1 MNHVEDFS
9 RSTGASRHIVGSAT
23 VHAVLFFAAAS
34 FAHSTEPATTD
45 AQAEAMRP
53 YLVALEERSRASD
66 ITASGSG
73 CDQNTADINDSEGDG
88 FAGGGEKHEQGQGK
102 MGSSLSR
109 ERETRRWSAPRK
121 VSAARDEEN
130 GEAGGSASNFGII
143 GLLAKN
149 GALPFPL
156 PGERSL
162 DKSPDPVLS
171 KGAMW
176 ARSLGTS
183 FGNEATGLSGTGIGG
198 GGKAEGIG
206 MGEIGTLG
214 HTFGKAGMGTG
225 GKGTLSA
232 TGFGM
237 SWWDGIGHRLA
248 LTGRSWSGGWRHDG
262 YIGCT
267 VSGRL
272 PPEAIQRV
280 VRANFGRFRLCY
292 ENGLVTNPALAGRVS
307 TKFAIGSEG
316 QVLWSTDESHD
327 LPDASVVACV
337 TRAFSSLTFPAPPD
351 ASQVTVVYP
360 ITFSSE
366 ARTSQSFAF

>member
-1 MNHVEDFS
+1 MNHVEESS
-9 RSTGASRHIVGSAT
+9 RAAGAGRHIVGSAT

-34 FAHSTEPATTD
+34 FAQPREAVTID
-45 AQAEAMRP
+45 AQAEELRP
-53 YLVALEERSRASD
+53 YLVALEERSHARD
-66 ITASGSG
+66 ITASGNG
-73 CDQNTADINDSEGDG
+73 CDQNSADVNDSEGDG
-88 FAGGGEKHEQGQGK
+88 FAGGGEKHEHEQGK
-102 MGSSLSR
+102 MGATLSR
-109 ERETRRWSAPRK
+109 EREKRRWSAPRRAT
-121 VSAARDEEN
+121 STRDQQN
-130 GEAGGSASNFGII
+130 GEAGDSAGEFGII
-143 GLLAKN
+143 GLLAKK
-149 GALPFPL
+149 GALPIPVQ
-156 PGERSL
+156 GERSL

-176 ARSLGTS
+176 APSLGTS
-183 FGNEATGLSGTGIGG
+183 FGNEATGLSGIGVGG

-206 MGEIGTLG
+206 MGEIGELG

-232 TGFGM
+232 AGFGM
-237 SWWDGIGHRLA
+237 SWWDGIGHRVS
-248 LTGRSWSGGWRHDG
+248 LTGRSWSGHWHADD
-262 YIGCT
+262 YGCT

-292 ENGLVTNPALAGRVS
+292 ENGLFTNPALAGRVS

-316 QVLWSTDESHD
+316 QVLWSTDESYD

-337 TRAFSSLTFPAPPD
+337 TRAFSSLTFPSPPD
-351 ASQVTVVYP
+351 SSQVTVVYP

-366 ARTSQSFAF
+366 ARASESFAF